1 MRVTEI
7 MNANV
12 AAVNV
17 CATVD
22 EIEKVLLLVRAAPQ
36 LQLRFAVLSGLS

>member
-12 AAVNV
+12 SAVNV

-22 EIEKVLLLVRAAPQ
+22 EIEKVLLLVRAAPH